1 MESDEHKLS
10 ASLREPLHGKV
21 LCAVLCSAC
30 TNYQYHRTLEE
41 NLVLTCKQ
49 FGEIPNPYLNC
60 ECYDCEKYIPNT
72 SSSTYSIVCRNRLEN
87 LGHE

>member
-10 ASLREPLHGKV
+10 AGLREPLHGKV

-49 FGEIPNPYLNC
+49 FGESPNPYLNC
-60 ECYDCEKYIPNT
+60 GHCEIF
-72 SSSTYSIVCRNRLEN
+72 RLRRK
-87 LGHE
+87 